1 MSTPHIEH
9 IDDEASTARLTG
21 NARHAGPLS
30 EAGRAIGAWLQR
42 PGKAGRYG
50 LILAGAKVFLGRHR
64 PSPQAVAAGVG
75 VAAVL
80 GTALWVLSR
89 PRR

>member
-1 MSTPHIEH
+1 MTTRHVEH

-21 NARHAGPLS
+21 NPRHAGPLS
-30 EAGRAIGAWLQR
+30 EAGKAVASWLRQ
-42 PGKAGRYG
+42 PGKVGRFG

-80 GTALWVLSR
+80 GTALWLLRR